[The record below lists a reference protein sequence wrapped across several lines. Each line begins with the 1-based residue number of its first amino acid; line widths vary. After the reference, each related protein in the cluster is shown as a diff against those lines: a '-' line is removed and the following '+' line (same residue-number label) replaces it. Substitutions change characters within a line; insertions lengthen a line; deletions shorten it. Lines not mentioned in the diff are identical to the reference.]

1 MEYSRRHLFRVG
13 QAILAAAA
21 LPKVVF
27 SAELGETGF
36 RLTQKGLQPLVNESF
51 HVQSEGGASRWFT
64 LLSVEDM
71 TPNPAAYRATMIMP
85 RNLNIPAS
93 PKTEAFALHFSS
105 SGEDLSQGT
114 YVFEHKTTGRLPLF
128 VVPSGNSTYVA
139 IVNQLT
145 K

>member
-13 QAILAAAA
+13 QAMLAAAA
-21 LPKVVF
+21 LPKAVF
-27 SAELGETGF
+27 SAELGDAGF

-51 HVQSEGGASRWFT
+51 QVQSDAGVSRWFT

-71 TPNPAAYRATMIMP
+71 TPNPAAYRAPMIMP
-85 RNLNIPAS
+85 RNLKIPAS
-93 PKTEAFALHFSS
+93 PKTETFALHFSS

-128 VVPSGNSTYVA
+128 IVPSGNSTYVA
-139 IVNQLT
+139 VINQLI